1 MSHLFYRLRNLPPN
15 MYREPGMSGGGSTE
29 CFKHALPEWR
39 KLGLGAIV
47 DRVDGNG
54 LVHKLDDGWFRLC
67 VWPAGQEFTLPAW
80 DEEIHP
86 IDEDLYV
93 SWCGP
98 QQPGPADLCNG
109 NPLRLSTVPLILAD
123 GEVWQ
128 IPEIR
133 EPAGT
138 RLPTDL
144 IRDRKTGGLLT
155 PVKREYQQ
163 LWEETEFWFDL
174 KWKALSGEAKTFNLG
189 RALQFATQILSLR
202 YRFCDATQAALRVI
216 DSVNVEQ
223 IIDIAISWPEVLQR
237 VQALIDEQSDDQ
249 KKSVDRSAVNVSG
262 SSGVEASGQVTG
274 RLEENNGSPPLA
286 TNG

>member
-1 MSHLFYRLRNLPPN
+1 MSQLFYRLRNLPLDV
-15 MYREPGMSGGGSTE
+15 YRETSQA
-29 CFKHALPEWR
+29 FRHALPEWQ
-39 KLGLGAIV
+39 KLGLGPVV

-54 LVHKLDDGWFRLC
+54 VLHQLDNGWFRLA
-67 VWPAGQEFTLPAW
+67 VWPDGQEFIPPGV

-86 IDEDLYV
+86 IDDDLYV

-98 QQPGPADLCNG
+98 QPGPSDLCNG

-144 IRDRKTGGLLT
+144 IRDRRSGNLLT

-163 LWEETEFWFDL
+163 LWEEAEYWFDL
-174 KWKALSGEAKTFNLG
+174 RWKG
-189 RALQFATQILSLR
+189 
-202 YRFCDATQAALRVI
+202 
-216 DSVNVEQ
+216 
-223 IIDIAISWPEVLQR
+223 
-237 VQALIDEQSDDQ
+237 
-249 KKSVDRSAVNVSG
+249 
-262 SSGVEASGQVTG
+262 
-274 RLEENNGSPPLA
+274 
-286 TNG
+286 

>member
-1 MSHLFYRLRNLPPN
+1 MITYRLRNLPPDL
-15 MYREPGMSGGGSTE
+15 YREPGLNGGGSSAS
-29 CFKHALPEWR
+29 FRHALKEWQ
-39 KLGLGAIV
+39 KLGLGPIV

-54 LVHKLDDGWFRLC
+54 VLHKRDDGWHALI
-67 VWPAGQEFTLPAW
+67 VWPAGAEYSPSTFN
-80 DEEIHP
+80 EECVLV
-86 IDEDLYV
+86 DQDLIV
-93 SWCGP
+93 SWYP
-98 QQPGPADLCNG
+98 DRPKPEDLCNG

-138 RLPTDL
+138 KLPTDL

-155 PVKREYQQ
+155 PVKREYQKF
-163 LWEETEFWFDL
+163 WEEAEYWFDL
-174 KWKALSGEAKTFNLG
+174 KWKGLTGEAKSFPLE
-189 RALQFATQILSLR
+189 RALEFATQILGLR

-223 IIDIAISWPEVLQR
+223 IIDIAVSWPEVLQR
-237 VQALIDEQSDDQ
+237 VRQLIDEQTAETDQ
-249 KKSVDRSAVNVSG
+249 KKSDLSAASVNG
-262 SSGVEASGQVTG
+262 SCGSEASGQITDQ
-274 RLEENNGSPPLA
+274 REENNGSQRSA